1 MKATE
6 HYREAEKAL
15 ELAAAAED
23 TGVAESWQ
31 RDAIAHALLA
41 CAGAMALV
49 SYATSSS
56 PDLDEWERLAGDPL

>member
-15 ELAAAAED
+15 ELASQTEHYRE
-23 TGVAESWQ
+23 AESWQ

-49 SYATSSS
+49 SYATSTS
-56 PDLDEWERLAGDPL
+56 PDLDEWEQVTGGAS